1 MLDWLQS
8 LPELAVIAV
17 TGLYVFAEG
26 IIGVGAFLMG
36 NVPLMAVGA
45 TIGSVPEFLLMW
57 TVMSACT
64 LAGST
69 VGFVI
74 GRRLGP
80 ALRESK
86 LIRKRGAKGWDK
98 ATDLLLKHGSWALF
112 IGAMIPLVRSF
123 VPAAAGAARIPVRA
137 FLLPSA
143 AGALVINAASLL
155 IGAGVVTSLQNGGGV
170 VLLIGLLLANVV
182 AVVIIKRRKKAA
194 AARTKADTVSGEQ
207 DRDQELESA
216 L

>member
-8 LPELAVIAV
+8 LPELTVIAV

-26 IIGVGAFLMG
+26 IIGVGTFLLG
-36 NVPLMAVGA
+36 NVPLLAVGA
-45 TIGSVPEFLLMW
+45 TIDSVPEFLLMW
-57 TVMSACT
+57 TVMSSCT

-69 VGFVI
+69 VGYVI

-86 LIRKRGAKGWDK
+86 LIKKRGAKGWDR
-98 ATDLLLKHGSWALF
+98 ATDLLLKRGFWALF

-123 VPAAAGAARIPVRA
+123 VPAAAGAARIPVHA
-137 FLLPSA
+137 FLPPSA
-143 AGALVINAASLL
+143 AGALVINAATLL
-155 IGAGVVTSLQNGGGV
+155 IGAGVVTGLQNGGGI

-182 AVVIIKRRKKAA
+182 AVVIIKRRKKVPAT
-194 AARTKADTVSGEQ
+194 RTKTDTVTSEP
-207 DRDQELESA
+207 DHDPELESA
-216 L
+216 S

>member
-8 LPELAVIAV
+8 LPELTVIAV

-26 IIGVGAFLMG
+26 IMGVGTFLLG
-36 NVPLMAVGA
+36 NVPLLAVGA

-57 TVMSACT
+57 TVMSTFT

-69 VGFVI
+69 VGYVI

-86 LIRKRGAKGWDK
+86 LIKKRGAKGWDR
-98 ATDLLLKHGSWALF
+98 ATDLLLKRGSWALF

-123 VPAAAGAARIPVRA
+123 VPAAAGAARIPVRT
-137 FLLPSA
+137 FLPPIA
-143 AGALVINAASLL
+143 AGALVINAATLL
-155 IGAGVVTSLQNGGGV
+155 IGAGVVTGLQSGGGIA
-170 VLLIGLLLANVV
+170 LLIGLLLANV
-182 AVVIIKRRKKAA
+182 ATVVIIQRRKKAA
-194 AARTKADTVSGEQ
+194 ATRTIQRIAKP
-207 DRDQELESA
+207 R
-216 L
+216 